1 MRIILFIIS
10 VFFIASCSNQ
20 VESTNTPDQKV
31 VSNPET
37 LSSRILFVWKNSW
50 NWAYYNIIISCTD
63 DWIQWINEIPET
75 EIVEIILMENCK
87 KQKISK
93 NILDVLT
100 SKKFYYVYWDFYF
113 QWDQLDHSI
122 YRLDDEEAKKIGNA
136 QWKIQALEGVSLK
149 QAKIIRNTK
158 NTIREAF
165 EPTWNRNFY
174 TEEEAKKC
182 DTYWKWSE
190 FIQDEK
196 IWRRYADKVLKCYRE
211 LPPLL

>member
-1 MRIILFIIS
+1 MRS
-10 VFFIASCSNQ
+10 A
-20 VESTNTPDQKV
+20 
-31 VSNPET
+31 
-37 LSSRILFVWKNSW
+37 
-50 NWAYYNIIISCTD
+50 
-63 DWIQWINEIPET
+63 
-75 EIVEIILMENCK
+75 
-87 KQKISK
+87 
-93 NILDVLT
+93 
-100 SKKFYYVYWDFYF
+100 
-113 QWDQLDHSI
+113 I